1 MSKFAEKL
9 QHVYRGPITT
19 IGFRRSGEEE
29 ILQML
34 VISSL
39 ADTSAR
45 TAKAVASADAV
56 IINGEGLSEENLNQL
71 VSTFRDVPAG
81 ILLGSKPGEATK
93 AVEAGCDF
101 VVFDIKTPVETISK
115 EGLGRILK
123 IEPSLDIMLARAI
136 NNLPLSIDGVLIAS
150 DDSTLT
156 IERLLVCQRFADLLD
171 KPLLLTL
178 GSSVTSNELSSLCE
192 AGVKGIVVP
201 SGLTAKAFG
210 ELKKAVSCL
219 PKPTKRKTKATPII
233 PRIAA
238 EPEAIVEEEEEEE
251 E

>member
-9 QHVYRGPITT
+9 QHVYRGPIKT
-19 IGFRRSGEEE
+19 IGFRRSGEAEVP
-29 ILQML
+29 QML
-34 VISSL
+34 VVASL
-39 ADTSAR
+39 ADTSAK
-45 TAKAVASADAV
+45 TSKAVASADAV
-56 IINGEGLSEENLNQL
+56 IINSAGLSSEDLKQL
-71 VSTFRDVPAG
+71 VSSLGDVPAG
-81 ILLGSKPGEATK
+81 ILLESTKPGEAAK

-101 VVFDIKTPVETISK
+101 VVLDIKTPVEIVNK

-136 NNLPLSIDGVLIAS
+136 NSLPLSIDGVLIAS
-150 DDSTLT
+150 DDSVLT
-156 IERLLVCQRFADLLD
+156 VERLLVCQRFADLLD
-171 KPLLLTL
+171 KPLLLTM
-178 GSSVTSNELSSLCE
+178 GSSVASNELSSLCE

-201 SGLTAKAFG
+201 LGLTAKALG

-238 EPEAIVEEEEEEE
+238 EPEAAAEEEEEE
-251 E
+251 

>member
-1 MSKFAEKL
+1 
-9 QHVYRGPITT
+9 
-19 IGFRRSGEEE
+19 
-29 ILQML
+29 
-34 VISSL
+34 
-39 ADTSAR
+39 
-45 TAKAVASADAV
+45 
-56 IINGEGLSEENLNQL
+56 
-71 VSTFRDVPAG
+71 
-81 ILLGSKPGEATK
+81 
-93 AVEAGCDF
+93 
-101 VVFDIKTPVETISK
+101 VETINK
-115 EGLGRILK
+115 EGLGRSLK

-178 GSSVTSNELSSLCE
+178 SSSVTSNELSSLCE

-238 EPEAIVEEEEEEE
+238 EPEAVVEEEEEEE